1 MKDYD
6 RHRFMTEPHLWLSKN
21 NDGDIYINV
30 DRVELIDDRTIM
42 RYRRSLCDTLC
53 QIDLVLIGRLNTDA
67 IPSRDKIETKLR
79 INKRSDGIISIND
92 IDLRNI
98 KTEALIR
105 DRRTIRKAL
114 QKIDSSMTSRVEF
127 IAKNLICEEQNISLQ
142 KRTTMKQTRFK
153 KVPFNLELAKKITN
167 KDVKGR
173 IVTEDGLTARIV
185 CFDRKNDSWTII
197 ALVSNSSDS
206 ESVCVYKNNGRY
218 SPTAED
224 KLDLHIEVPTYYKDY
239 SNFKPCKWQ
248 PCLVRDN
255 DKDLWEISVCAGRNL
270 AGKATFYHRGC
281 TCSHEHCL
289 PLSKVTE
296 RLADTR
302 KSYEELI
309 QELDAELTATTK
321 NNDNGSK

>member
-92 IDLRNI
+92 IDLRDI

-114 QKIDSSMTSRVEF
+114 LKIDSSMTSRVEF
-127 IAKNLICEEQNISLQ
+127 IAKHLLCEEQNLSNQ
-142 KRTTMKQTRFK
+142 KQ
-153 KVPFNLELAKKITN
+153 N
-167 KDVKGR
+167 
-173 IVTEDGLTARIV
+173 
-185 CFDRKNDSWTII
+185 
-197 ALVSNSSDS
+197 
-206 ESVCVYKNNGRY
+206 NNG
-218 SPTAED
+218 T
-224 KLDLHIEVPTYYKDY
+224 
-239 SNFKPCKWQ
+239 
-248 PCLVRDN
+248 
-255 DKDLWEISVCAGRNL
+255 
-270 AGKATFYHRGC
+270 
-281 TCSHEHCL
+281 
-289 PLSKVTE
+289 
-296 RLADTR
+296 
-302 KSYEELI
+302 
-309 QELDAELTATTK
+309 
-321 NNDNGSK
+321 NNI

>member
-114 QKIDSSMTSRVEF
+114 LKIDSSMTSRVEF
-127 IAKNLICEEQNISLQ
+127 IAKNLLCEEQNLSLQ
-142 KRTTMKQTRFK
+142 KQ
-153 KVPFNLELAKKITN
+153 
-167 KDVKGR
+167 
-173 IVTEDGLTARIV
+173 
-185 CFDRKNDSWTII
+185 
-197 ALVSNSSDS
+197 
-206 ESVCVYKNNGRY
+206 KNNG
-218 SPTAED
+218 T
-224 KLDLHIEVPTYYKDY
+224 
-239 SNFKPCKWQ
+239 
-248 PCLVRDN
+248 
-255 DKDLWEISVCAGRNL
+255 
-270 AGKATFYHRGC
+270 
-281 TCSHEHCL
+281 
-289 PLSKVTE
+289 
-296 RLADTR
+296 
-302 KSYEELI
+302 
-309 QELDAELTATTK
+309 
-321 NNDNGSK
+321 NNI

>member
-67 IPSRDKIETKLR
+67 KPSRDKIETKLR

-114 QKIDSSMTSRVEF
+114 LKIDSSMTSRVEF
-127 IAKNLICEEQNISLQ
+127 IAKNLICEEQNLSLQ
-142 KRTTMKQTRFK
+142 KQ
-153 KVPFNLELAKKITN
+153 N
-167 KDVKGR
+167 
-173 IVTEDGLTARIV
+173 
-185 CFDRKNDSWTII
+185 
-197 ALVSNSSDS
+197 
-206 ESVCVYKNNGRY
+206 NNG
-218 SPTAED
+218 T
-224 KLDLHIEVPTYYKDY
+224 
-239 SNFKPCKWQ
+239 
-248 PCLVRDN
+248 
-255 DKDLWEISVCAGRNL
+255 
-270 AGKATFYHRGC
+270 
-281 TCSHEHCL
+281 
-289 PLSKVTE
+289 
-296 RLADTR
+296 
-302 KSYEELI
+302 
-309 QELDAELTATTK
+309 
-321 NNDNGSK
+321 NNI

>member
-30 DRVELIDDRTIM
+30 DRVDLIDDRTIM

-114 QKIDSSMTSRVEF
+114 LKIDSSMTSRVEF

-142 KRTTMKQTRFK
+142 KQ
-153 KVPFNLELAKKITN
+153 N
-167 KDVKGR
+167 
-173 IVTEDGLTARIV
+173 
-185 CFDRKNDSWTII
+185 
-197 ALVSNSSDS
+197 
-206 ESVCVYKNNGRY
+206 NNG
-218 SPTAED
+218 T
-224 KLDLHIEVPTYYKDY
+224 
-239 SNFKPCKWQ
+239 
-248 PCLVRDN
+248 
-255 DKDLWEISVCAGRNL
+255 
-270 AGKATFYHRGC
+270 
-281 TCSHEHCL
+281 
-289 PLSKVTE
+289 
-296 RLADTR
+296 
-302 KSYEELI
+302 
-309 QELDAELTATTK
+309 
-321 NNDNGSK
+321 NNI

>member
-114 QKIDSSMTSRVEF
+114 LKIDSSMTSRVEF
-127 IAKNLICEEQNISLQ
+127 IAKNLICEEQNLSLQ
-142 KRTTMKQTRFK
+142 NKTTMVQITFK
-153 KVPFNLELAKKITN
+153 KV
-167 KDVKGR
+167 
-173 IVTEDGLTARIV
+173 
-185 CFDRKNDSWTII
+185 
-197 ALVSNSSDS
+197 
-206 ESVCVYKNNGRY
+206 
-218 SPTAED
+218 
-224 KLDLHIEVPTYYKDY
+224 
-239 SNFKPCKWQ
+239 
-248 PCLVRDN
+248 
-255 DKDLWEISVCAGRNL
+255 
-270 AGKATFYHRGC
+270 
-281 TCSHEHCL
+281 
-289 PLSKVTE
+289 
-296 RLADTR
+296 
-302 KSYEELI
+302 
-309 QELDAELTATTK
+309 
-321 NNDNGSK
+321 

>member
-114 QKIDSSMTSRVEF
+114 LKIDSSMTSRVEF
-127 IAKNLICEEQNISLQ
+127 IAKNLICEEQNLSLQ
-142 KRTTMKQTRFK
+142 KQ
-153 KVPFNLELAKKITN
+153 N
-167 KDVKGR
+167 
-173 IVTEDGLTARIV
+173 
-185 CFDRKNDSWTII
+185 
-197 ALVSNSSDS
+197 
-206 ESVCVYKNNGRY
+206 NNG
-218 SPTAED
+218 T
-224 KLDLHIEVPTYYKDY
+224 
-239 SNFKPCKWQ
+239 
-248 PCLVRDN
+248 
-255 DKDLWEISVCAGRNL
+255 
-270 AGKATFYHRGC
+270 
-281 TCSHEHCL
+281 
-289 PLSKVTE
+289 
-296 RLADTR
+296 
-302 KSYEELI
+302 
-309 QELDAELTATTK
+309 
-321 NNDNGSK
+321 NNI

>member
-30 DRVELIDDRTIM
+30 DRVELMDDRTIM

-114 QKIDSSMTSRVEF
+114 LKIDSSMTSRVEF
-127 IAKNLICEEQNISLQ
+127 IAKNLLCEEQNISLQ
-142 KRTTMKQTRFK
+142 KQ
-153 KVPFNLELAKKITN
+153 N
-167 KDVKGR
+167 
-173 IVTEDGLTARIV
+173 
-185 CFDRKNDSWTII
+185 
-197 ALVSNSSDS
+197 
-206 ESVCVYKNNGRY
+206 NNG
-218 SPTAED
+218 T
-224 KLDLHIEVPTYYKDY
+224 
-239 SNFKPCKWQ
+239 
-248 PCLVRDN
+248 
-255 DKDLWEISVCAGRNL
+255 
-270 AGKATFYHRGC
+270 
-281 TCSHEHCL
+281 
-289 PLSKVTE
+289 
-296 RLADTR
+296 
-302 KSYEELI
+302 
-309 QELDAELTATTK
+309 
-321 NNDNGSK
+321 NNI

>member
-30 DRVELIDDRTIM
+30 DRVDLIDDRTIM

-114 QKIDSSMTSRVEF
+114 LKIDSSMTSRVEF
-127 IAKNLICEEQNISLQ
+127 IAKNLLCEEQNLSLQ
-142 KRTTMKQTRFK
+142 KQ
-153 KVPFNLELAKKITN
+153 N
-167 KDVKGR
+167 
-173 IVTEDGLTARIV
+173 
-185 CFDRKNDSWTII
+185 
-197 ALVSNSSDS
+197 
-206 ESVCVYKNNGRY
+206 NNG
-218 SPTAED
+218 T
-224 KLDLHIEVPTYYKDY
+224 
-239 SNFKPCKWQ
+239 
-248 PCLVRDN
+248 
-255 DKDLWEISVCAGRNL
+255 
-270 AGKATFYHRGC
+270 
-281 TCSHEHCL
+281 
-289 PLSKVTE
+289 
-296 RLADTR
+296 
-302 KSYEELI
+302 
-309 QELDAELTATTK
+309 
-321 NNDNGSK
+321 NNI

>member
-92 IDLRNI
+92 IDLRDI

-105 DRRTIRKAL
+105 DRRTIHKAL
-114 QKIDSSMTSRVEF
+114 LKIDSSMTSRVEF
-127 IAKNLICEEQNISLQ
+127 IAKNLLCEEQNLSLQ
-142 KRTTMKQTRFK
+142 KQTTMKQTRFK

-173 IVTEDGLTARIV
+173 IVTEDGHEVRII
-185 CFDRKNDSWTII
+185 CYDYRHFGGKNRLV
-197 ALVSNSSDS
+197 ALIDLGDH
-206 ESVCVYKNNGRY
+206 ELALAYNNEGKEIDNREKF
-218 SPTAED
+218 AIH
-224 KLDLHIEVPTYYKDY
+224 LEVPTYHKDY

-255 DKDLWEISVCAGRNL
+255 DKEDWNISVCKGRNL
-270 AGKATFYHRGC
+270 AGEAIFFPFGC
-281 TCSHEHCL
+281 TYEHCL
-289 PLSKVTE
+289 PLSKATE
-296 RLADTR
+296 RLVNTR
-302 KSYEELI
+302 MSYEELI
-309 QELDAELTATTK
+309 QELDAESTATTK
-321 NNDNGSK
+321 NE

>member
-114 QKIDSSMTSRVEF
+114 LKIDSSMTSRVEF
-127 IAKNLICEEQNISLQ
+127 IAKNLICEEQNLSLQ
-142 KRTTMKQTRFK
+142 KQNNNETR
-153 KVPFNLELAKKITN
+153 
-167 KDVKGR
+167 R
-173 IVTEDGLTARIV
+173 
-185 CFDRKNDSWTII
+185 
-197 ALVSNSSDS
+197 
-206 ESVCVYKNNGRY
+206 
-218 SPTAED
+218 
-224 KLDLHIEVPTYYKDY
+224 H
-239 SNFKPCKWQ
+239 
-248 PCLVRDN
+248 
-255 DKDLWEISVCAGRNL
+255 
-270 AGKATFYHRGC
+270 
-281 TCSHEHCL
+281 
-289 PLSKVTE
+289 
-296 RLADTR
+296 
-302 KSYEELI
+302 
-309 QELDAELTATTK
+309 
-321 NNDNGSK
+321 

>member
-114 QKIDSSMTSRVEF
+114 LKIDSSMTSRVEF
-127 IAKNLICEEQNISLQ
+127 IAKNLLCEEQNLSLQ
-142 KRTTMKQTRFK
+142 KQ
-153 KVPFNLELAKKITN
+153 N
-167 KDVKGR
+167 
-173 IVTEDGLTARIV
+173 
-185 CFDRKNDSWTII
+185 
-197 ALVSNSSDS
+197 
-206 ESVCVYKNNGRY
+206 NNG
-218 SPTAED
+218 T
-224 KLDLHIEVPTYYKDY
+224 
-239 SNFKPCKWQ
+239 
-248 PCLVRDN
+248 
-255 DKDLWEISVCAGRNL
+255 
-270 AGKATFYHRGC
+270 
-281 TCSHEHCL
+281 
-289 PLSKVTE
+289 
-296 RLADTR
+296 
-302 KSYEELI
+302 
-309 QELDAELTATTK
+309 
-321 NNDNGSK
+321 NNI

>member
-114 QKIDSSMTSRVEF
+114 LKIDSSMTSRVEF

-142 KRTTMKQTRFK
+142 KQ
-153 KVPFNLELAKKITN
+153 N
-167 KDVKGR
+167 
-173 IVTEDGLTARIV
+173 
-185 CFDRKNDSWTII
+185 
-197 ALVSNSSDS
+197 
-206 ESVCVYKNNGRY
+206 NNG
-218 SPTAED
+218 T
-224 KLDLHIEVPTYYKDY
+224 
-239 SNFKPCKWQ
+239 
-248 PCLVRDN
+248 
-255 DKDLWEISVCAGRNL
+255 
-270 AGKATFYHRGC
+270 
-281 TCSHEHCL
+281 
-289 PLSKVTE
+289 
-296 RLADTR
+296 
-302 KSYEELI
+302 
-309 QELDAELTATTK
+309 
-321 NNDNGSK
+321 NNI

>member
-92 IDLRNI
+92 IDLRDI

-114 QKIDSSMTSRVEF
+114 LKIDSSMTSRVEF
-127 IAKNLICEEQNISLQ
+127 IAKNLIFEEQNLSHQ
-142 KRTTMKQTRFK
+142 KQ
-153 KVPFNLELAKKITN
+153 N
-167 KDVKGR
+167 
-173 IVTEDGLTARIV
+173 
-185 CFDRKNDSWTII
+185 
-197 ALVSNSSDS
+197 
-206 ESVCVYKNNGRY
+206 NNG
-218 SPTAED
+218 T
-224 KLDLHIEVPTYYKDY
+224 
-239 SNFKPCKWQ
+239 
-248 PCLVRDN
+248 
-255 DKDLWEISVCAGRNL
+255 
-270 AGKATFYHRGC
+270 
-281 TCSHEHCL
+281 
-289 PLSKVTE
+289 
-296 RLADTR
+296 
-302 KSYEELI
+302 
-309 QELDAELTATTK
+309 
-321 NNDNGSK
+321 NNI